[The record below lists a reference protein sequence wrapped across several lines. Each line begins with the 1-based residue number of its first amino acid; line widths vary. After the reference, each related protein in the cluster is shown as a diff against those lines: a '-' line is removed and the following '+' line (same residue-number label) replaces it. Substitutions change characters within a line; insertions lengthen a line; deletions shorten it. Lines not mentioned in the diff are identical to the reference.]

1 MEYFVKVLH
10 SQFDYLTLSHI
21 CNVAN
26 LMRSGMQ
33 FSIVKKEQ
41 NKKTKLVS
49 INTTIT
55 SNEQKKFSFLIF
67 MNLR

>member
-1 MEYFVKVLH
+1 
-10 SQFDYLTLSHI
+10 
-21 CNVAN
+21 
-26 LMRSGMQ
+26 MRSGMQ